1 MLLYYINL
9 LLGGILYMAR
19 KNRRTKR
26 IVKTHRA
33 DDWGKQLLHNLQNE
47 KLKKSSMKAASAR
60 K

>member
-1 MLLYYINL
+1 
-9 LLGGILYMAR
+9 MAR

-33 DDWGKQLLHNLQNE
+33 DDWGKKLLHKLQNE
-47 KLKKSSMKAASAR
+47 KLKKSSMKAVSAR